1 MRSPTHQAALE
12 YAQRGWFVF
21 PCVAG
26 GKTPLPGT
34 RGHLDA
40 TVDPAQIDRI
50 WGANPNLN
58 VGIAVAPSGLIVLD
72 VDVSEYEYT
81 DKATG
86 EKKKARKRGRES
98 LARIESELAPTLLA
112 GTGREGIHAV
122 YTRPPDIEP
131 HRHIGIIEKDSGL
144 DLIGEGYIVAAP
156 SYLAETGRYYQ
167 WTQLHNIA
175 PLPPFLQAVTK
186 APRIQEKVS
195 ELGTAIVEGGRNNA
209 LFRLGCALR
218 DTGISREA
226 LARALDFE
234 NHARFTPPLPDPEVA
249 LIIDSVMTRV
259 QVTRDVAAAAVV
271 EQEIQAI
278 FAPAAKEDWLENVAL
293 VPQPPVLFYST
304 GFPELDRLTGGGFST
319 RHLAGIIGPPSTGKS
334 ALVGEWL
341 IGLAKQ
347 RPVLHCSL
355 ELMKPE
361 LFVRYAAH
369 EMKFPW
375 RDGIKGA
382 VPQQDMARA
391 VKGMRIKVM
400 GADDFDR
407 MDPFGSLEAAVARMT
422 QECGI
427 APIVAIDYIQIMAR
441 GASTEMRHKVGELT
455 YRARQLAQRFDTVVL
470 GVFTTQRDKYS
481 LKQVEIMRA
490 AQDPRAYLGAAK
502 ESGDIEFDCAI
513 LMYLDVD
520 MSTQGPEKPAQL
532 ALARC
537 RVGDEGFVGLRV
549 RLDVGSFKEDM
560 GALSDFA
567 NEARQ
572 QKRADDDMK
581 SACDAVLE
589 AVRALPGQPWGTMQ
603 ARAAAKSSRS
613 VVDRARDKLIGDNV
627 IERCDR
633 FDENHRKAKGF
644 TLRIR
649 EQNPAQTV
657 PSEEGEP

>member
-1 MRSPTHQAALE
+1 M
-12 YAQRGWFVF
+12 F
-21 PCVAG
+21 PCVPG

-40 TVDPAQIDRI
+40 TIDPAKIDAI
-50 WGANPNLN
+50 WSQNPNYN

-81 DKATG
+81 DKQTG
-86 EKKKARKRGRES
+86 EKKRAKKRGLES
-98 LARIESELAPTLLA
+98 LARIEHELTPTLLA
-112 GTGREGIHAV
+112 STGREGTHAV
-122 YTRPPDIEP
+122 YERPPGIEP

-156 SYLAETGRYYQ
+156 SYLAETNRHYS
-167 WTQLHNIA
+167 WTQLQTIA

-186 APRIQEKVS
+186 APRTTEKVS
-195 ELGTAIVEGGRNNA
+195 ELGTPIVEGGRNNA
-209 LFRLGCALR
+209 LFKLGCALR

-234 NHARFTPPLPDPEVA
+234 NHARFTPPLPDPEVV
-249 LIIDSVMTRV
+249 LIIDSVMQRV
-259 QVTRDVAAAAVV
+259 QVTRDVAASAVV
-271 EQEIQAI
+271 EQEINAI
-278 FAPAAKEDWLENVAL
+278 FAPKQPEQWLDDVAM
-293 VPQPPVLFYST
+293 VPTPPVLFYST

-319 RHLAGIIGPPSTGKS
+319 RHLAGLIAPPSTGKS

-341 IGLAKQ
+341 VGLSQQ

-369 EMKFPW
+369 KLKFPW
-375 RDGIKGA
+375 RDGIRGG
-382 VPQQDMARA
+382 VPQQDMAGAIR
-391 VKGMRIKVM
+391 GLRIKVM

-407 MDPFGSLEAAVARMT
+407 MDPFGSLEAAVERMT
-422 QECGI
+422 RECGI

-441 GASTEMRHKVGELT
+441 GASTEMRHKVGELS
-455 YRARQLAQRFDTVVL
+455 YRARQLAQKYDTFVL

-481 LKQVEIMRA
+481 LASVEKMRA

-520 MSTQGPEKPAQL
+520 MSTPGPEKPAQL

-537 RVGDEGFVGLRV
+537 RVGDEGFVGLRA

-560 GALSDFA
+560 SAVADFA
-567 NEARQ
+567 SEARQ
-572 QKRADDDMK
+572 IKKADDDMRA
-581 SACDAVLE
+581 ACDAVLE
-589 AVRALPGQPWGTMQ
+589 AIRALPGQPWGTMQ

-613 VVDRARDKLIGDNV
+613 VVDRARDKLIGDKV
-627 IERCDR
+627 IERVDR
-633 FDENHRKAKGF
+633 FDEHHRKAKGF
-644 TLRIR
+644 TLRVR
-649 EQNPAQTV
+649 DVPPPT
-657 PSEEGEP
+657 PSEEVES